1 MPITEFSF
9 SVDDFQNP
17 KVYKDPEAIQTLL
30 VRLLLLEPG
39 TIQSPPDM
47 GVGLYSKYSHSV
59 LNSGEG
65 SKLQSEFQ
73 SQIEKYLPQF
83 QGARVSVKEQENT
96 FMISTE
102 LDNVLYGIYYEKN
115 TSKIT
120 AKFTRLSQL

>member
-1 MPITEFSF
+1 MPVSEFSF

-30 VRLLLLEPG
+30 TRLLLLEPG
-39 TIQSPPDM
+39 TIQSHPDM
-47 GVGLYSKYSHSV
+47 GVGLYSRYSHSI
-59 LNSGEG
+59 LNSGED

-83 QGARVSVKEQENT
+83 QGARVTVKEQANT

-115 TSKIT
+115 TSKVT
-120 AKFTRLSQL
+120 AKFTRLSEL